1 MTAPVPDDA
10 AAGPPLPAADV
21 ALMELITRPRRAPGP
36 DTMAIVGRLA
46 ARPPEPPPSPPL
58 AVPGLTDLVEV
69 GRGGMGVV
77 YRARESRLDRVV
89 AVKVLAP
96 DATPTPERRSRA
108 EREALL
114 LTRIVHPNVVQILYV
129 TDVAGAPAI
138 VMEWIDGPSLDE
150 RVGAGTLPAAEAAAL
165 VADVGRGVAALH
177 ARGIIHRDIKP
188 ANVLLAPA
196 AGGRRPT
203 PKLVDFGLARP
214 DADPGPAVTRDGIAV
229 GTSSFMAPEQTGLD
243 PALGQVGT
251 AADIHA
257 LGGLLSW
264 LLCGSAPF
272 DAKSTS
278 ESLRRAAAG
287 EFRPLGALVAG
298 VPADL
303 TPPRATVRRRSGG
316 APLTRGRRAGPCQPR
331 SPDWRRC
338 AAGRRLAG

>member
-46 ARPPEPPPSPPL
+46 ARPPEPPPSPPP

-129 TDVAGAPAI
+129 TDVAGAPA
-138 VMEWIDGPSLDE
+138 
-150 RVGAGTLPAAEAAAL
+150 
-165 VADVGRGVAALH
+165 
-177 ARGIIHRDIKP
+177 
-188 ANVLLAPA
+188 
-196 AGGRRPT
+196 
-203 PKLVDFGLARP
+203 
-214 DADPGPAVTRDGIAV
+214 
-229 GTSSFMAPEQTGLD
+229 
-243 PALGQVGT
+243 
-251 AADIHA
+251 
-257 LGGLLSW
+257 
-264 LLCGSAPF
+264 
-272 DAKSTS
+272 
-278 ESLRRAAAG
+278 
-287 EFRPLGALVAG
+287 
-298 VPADL
+298 DL

-331 SPDWRRC
+331 SRDWRRC